1 MQQMVARHASH
12 SVSSLLSD
20 QVKVIIYFR
29 PVLFY
34 FDLTLLVLGME
45 LLTKTLDNF
54 SKIKTFIAVL
64 K

>member
-1 MQQMVARHASH
+1 MQQMVARHACH

-20 QVKVIIYFR
+20 QVKVSIYFR

-34 FDLTLLVLGME
+34 FDLTLLLLEME
-45 LLTKTLDNF
+45 LLTKALDNF
-54 SKIKTFIAVL
+54 SKIETLIAVL